1 MPKASSESKQLQ
13 LTVNGQAQ
21 QLQPGTSIAG
31 LLELIN
37 VPLNGSAVE
46 LDGEIISKSQYEN
59 TQLKDGQRVEIV
71 RLVGGG

>member
-1 MPKASSESKQLQ
+1 MPKTSSESNRLQ
-13 LTVNGQAQ
+13 VTVNGQAQ
-21 QLQPGTSIAG
+21 EIPQGSSIAG
-31 LLELIN
+31 LLEQIN

-59 TQLKDGQRVEIV
+59 TQLKDGQRVEVV